1 MAVDDILKQKLAATQ
16 QAAAQGLAQRQQ
28 AQAAKNQQLKQEQEQ
43 EFAAKQQALQETAA
57 ALREKQQEQMAEAPK
72 IAAQIQDSQVVKP
85 QTWQFQPF
93 HPMQAPD
100 PFKLKQ
106 PMPGARPPSTGDP
119 LLPNSGGNLQGMVKA
134 LQGGG
139 GNANG

>member
-16 QAAAQGLAQRQQ
+16 QAAAAGLAQQQQ
-28 AQAAKNQQLKQEQEQ
+28 AQAAKNQQLKQEQQQ
-43 EFAAKQQALQETAA
+43 EAASQQQALRETAA
-57 ALREKQQEQMAEAPK
+57 ALKEKQQEQMAEASK
-72 IAAQIQDSQVVKP
+72 IAAQIQNEQIVKP

-106 PMPGARPPSTGDP
+106 PMPGARSPSTGDP
-119 LLPNSGGNLQGMVKA
+119 LVPNSGGNLQGMVKA

-139 GNANG
+139 NANG